1 MKKAR
6 VTFTGVLSSKIC
18 NLGDMTGT
26 DELAMAADPALALK
40 STFNC
45 KGGVER
51 SPFPLSVC
59 VCIYYFAPDNR
70 THTKEIKTII

>member
-59 VCIYYFAPDNR
+59 VCVFTILHP
-70 THTKEIKTII
+70 TIEHTLRR